1 MRPRTLDEVAGQQRL
16 LAQGKALR
24 VAIESGAPG
33 SMIFWGPP
41 GSGKTTLALLIA
53 KYTDRH
59 FVPFSAVIAG
69 VARVRQIITEA
80 EQRLAEHQRGT
91 ILFVDE
97 IHRLNTAQQDAFL
110 PHVERGTIT
119 LIGATTENPSFEVNP
134 ALLSRVRVFVLE
146 PMSPDDIAGVIHTAL
161 ADAERGLAKDAL
173 QIDDATITV
182 IAEQS
187 DGDARRA
194 LTVLEAAAHHV
205 GLGGT
210 IDPEVVR
217 DVMQHR
223 IARYDKSREEHFNML
238 SAYHKSL
245 RGSDP
250 NGALYWMARMLE
262 GGEDPMTIF
271 RRAIA
276 MAAEDVGLADP
287 NALQLAVAARDAYH
301 MLGPPEGYLPLAEMT
316 IYLATAPKS
325 NSSMRALGAALD
337 AARRTPA
344 EPVPLHI
351 RNAPTSLMKELGY
364 GKGYQYAHDAAEAYI
379 PQQYLPDK
387 LRDEAL
393 YEPGRYGF
401 EREIAK
407 RIAWWADMRNK
418 TKSGEPADA
427 PLEENDDA

>member
-1 MRPRTLDEVAGQQRL
+1 
-16 LAQGKALR
+16 
-24 VAIESGAPG
+24 
-33 SMIFWGPP
+33 
-41 GSGKTTLALLIA
+41 
-53 KYTDRH
+53 
-59 FVPFSAVIAG
+59 
-69 VARVRQIITEA
+69 
-80 EQRLAEHQRGT
+80 
-91 ILFVDE
+91 
-97 IHRLNTAQQDAFL
+97 
-110 PHVERGTIT
+110 
-119 LIGATTENPSFEVNP
+119 
-134 ALLSRVRVFVLE
+134 
-146 PMSPDDIAGVIHTAL
+146 
-161 ADAERGLAKDAL
+161 
-173 QIDDATITV
+173 
-182 IAEQS
+182 
-187 DGDARRA
+187 
-194 LTVLEAAAHHV
+194 
-205 GLGGT
+205 
-210 IDPEVVR
+210 
-217 DVMQHR
+217 VMQHR

-250 NGALYWMARMLE
+250 NGALYWMARMIE

-287 NALQLAVAARDAYH
+287 SALQLAVAARDAYH